1 MLRHGN
7 MCIPFHTELVAG
19 LVDPDTGKPFFTSEI
34 ISFGTSIFLKGD
46 RDVPNYE
53 FSSDEEQRRWRRIA
67 AEAVLIY
74 GLAYDGLD
82 LDPDYVRVILNGE
95 VLTRRDFGYTR

>member
-7 MCIPFHTELVAG
+7 MCIPFHTRLMAG
-19 LVDPDTGKPFFTSEI
+19 LVDPGTGKPFFTSEI

-46 RDVPNYE
+46 RNVPDHE
-53 FSSDEEQRRWRRIA
+53 FSSDEGARRWRRIA

-82 LDPDYVRVILNGE
+82 LDPDYVPLILDGE